1 MSKQIHPLK
10 MTNKDRLFIGVFPCG
25 ISYAD
30 RAREEDG
37 DYKKVGFLRFADL
50 SFTSA
55 KGANNEL
62 LEMARIDAAKIQA
75 RKGESFEV
83 STIGQYVILGHDLP
97 TD

>member
-10 MTNKDRLFIGVFPCG
+10 MTNKDRLFIGVMPCG

-37 DYKKVGFLRFADL
+37 DYKKVGFLNFADL
-50 SFTSA
+50 SFTAA
-55 KGANNEL
+55 KGANKQL
-62 LEMARIDAAKIQA
+62 LEMARLDAAKIQA
-75 RKGESFEV
+75 RKGESFQ
-83 STIGQYVILGHDLP
+83 STTVGQFVILGHDLP